1 MKIFVAADHRGFET
15 KNDIIA
21 YLKDRG
27 YDVEDDSA
35 KSLNPD
41 DDFPVF
47 AGRAVHKVLS
57 SEDGDARAILICGTG
72 QGMIMAANRFRG
84 IRAGFGWSRQA
95 AKVMRN
101 DEDANIIAIS
111 AEMYQHDQV
120 LIENIIEDFLTTPFA
135 AAPRFIR
142 RNAELDS
149 L

>member
-1 MKIFVAADHRGFET
+1 MKIFVAADHRGFES

-27 YDVEDDSA
+27 YNVEDDSA

-57 SEDGDARAILICGTG
+57 SEDDDARAILICGTG
-72 QGMIMAANRFRG
+72 QGMVMAANRFRG

>member
-1 MKIFVAADHRGFET
+1 MKIYIAADHRGFES
-15 KNDIIA
+15 KNDIIR

-27 YDVEDDSA
+27 YVVEDDSS

-47 AGRAVHKVLS
+47 AGKVAHKLLS
-57 SEDGDARAILICGTG
+57 SEDDDPRAILICGSG
-72 QGMIMAANRFRG
+72 QGMVMAANRFRG

-95 AKVMRN
+95 AKAMRN

-111 AEMYQHDQV
+111 AETYLHDKV
-120 LIENIIEDFLTTPFA
+120 LVENIIEDFLTTPFA